1 MVTIIDEST
10 QSAFNNRF
18 YTEDSIV
25 VPIYSDTNRH
35 RHNNTISLI
44 FVEFMNGDKFVIP
57 KNHPDAKTVLN
68 PEVIRESNEG
78 ISSTRYTYNSDDFF
92 PMGIY
97 YGKMIDVNLLQ
108 YVDTATTLDL
118 NGNFTS
124 AHTFVKRKFG
134 RYQNLNHIVP
144 LLKHV
149 ESAEV
154 LSSKLRKVIEQ
165 HKRNLTNPTF
175 TFLNDTA
182 KDVFNRITMRGI
194 HVDPKIIVDHFGIDM
209 RQHITNGNL
218 MYTEYNMYTTT
229 GRPSNRFGKLNFA
242 ALDKSTGIRAALT
255 SRWGNDGML
264 IQFDYEAYHLRLI
277 ADILGYK
284 FPEGNVHN
292 YLGRYYFKTDTL
304 TPEQYDESKETSFKM
319 LYGGVDDEYKHI
331 SFFKSVDGLV
341 KALWLKFKQDGELR
355 SLVND
360 RALKESDLSSMYPQK
375 LFNYFI
381 QMHETESNI
390 VRLHEA
396 LKLFV
401 GKNSQIVLYTYDSI
415 LIDFHKDDGL
425 NFLKDV
431 KKVMEMDGKFPMKVS
446 GGKNYDTMQTLMEMF

>member
-1 MVTIIDEST
+1 
-10 QSAFNNRF
+10 
-18 YTEDSIV
+18 
-25 VPIYSDTNRH
+25 
-35 RHNNTISLI
+35 
-44 FVEFMNGDKFVIP
+44 
-57 KNHPDAKTVLN
+57 
-68 PEVIRESNEG
+68 
-78 ISSTRYTYNSDDFF
+78 
-92 PMGIY
+92 
-97 YGKMIDVNLLQ
+97 
-108 YVDTATTLDL
+108 
-118 NGNFTS
+118 
-124 AHTFVKRKFG
+124 
-134 RYQNLNHIVP
+134 
-144 LLKHV
+144 
-149 ESAEV
+149 
-154 LSSKLRKVIEQ
+154 
-165 HKRNLTNPTF
+165 
-175 TFLNDTA
+175 
-182 KDVFNRITMRGI
+182 
-194 HVDPKIIVDHFGIDM
+194 
-209 RQHITNGNL
+209 
-218 MYTEYNMYTTT
+218 
-229 GRPSNRFGKLNFA
+229 
-242 ALDKSTGIRAALT
+242 
-255 SRWGNDGML
+255 ML